1 MQSQTSMCM
10 SCICLYFFSWVRPTV
25 RLWKSC
31 QDLVGS
37 FIPETTPKAASAKLC
52 NLSCFCCHV
61 VVSSSLTSPSYTLMP
76 RSSTCSQHYDKE
88 ILPWWPVVPL
98 LLWMLREASWWAGG
112 ETSLKRRGEMELSV
126 SVDGAYLLS
135 EFISLSLP
143 GWMQLV
149 DYWFFCSTV

>member
-1 MQSQTSMCM
+1 MQSQTSMCT
-10 SCICLYFFSWVRPTV
+10 SCVCLDFFSWVRPTV
-25 RLWKSC
+25 CLWKRCLWSKAARKI
-31 QDLVGS
+31 L
-37 FIPETTPKAASAKLC
+37 TTPKAASAKLC
-52 NLSCFCCHV
+52 SLSCFCCHV
-61 VVSSSLTSPSYTLMP
+61 VVLSSLTSPSYTLMP
-76 RSSTCSQHYDKE
+76 HSSTCSQPYDKE

-98 LLWMLREASWWAGG
+98 LLWMLREGSWWAGG